1 LVQLETLLTQE
12 LSRVSEHISRLEV
25 HLSDENGS
33 KHGQNDKRCMIEA
46 RLEGRQPIAV
56 TAHAHT
62 HEQSVSEAC
71 DKLKNSLS
79 TILGRLKNH

>member
-1 LVQLETLLTQE
+1 
-12 LSRVSEHISRLEV
+12 
-25 HLSDENGS
+25 
-33 KHGQNDKRCMIEA
+33 MIEA